1 MATLNLV
8 TNVCHCKSYRNIYD
22 CYLQD
27 LTVLRRLMNVI
38 VTRVSMEPHVSID
51 SIDMSVDVAL
61 DSEVSYIHHP
71 ILLMTG

>member
-1 MATLNLV
+1 
-8 TNVCHCKSYRNIYD
+8 
-22 CYLQD
+22 
-27 LTVLRRLMNVI
+27 MNVI